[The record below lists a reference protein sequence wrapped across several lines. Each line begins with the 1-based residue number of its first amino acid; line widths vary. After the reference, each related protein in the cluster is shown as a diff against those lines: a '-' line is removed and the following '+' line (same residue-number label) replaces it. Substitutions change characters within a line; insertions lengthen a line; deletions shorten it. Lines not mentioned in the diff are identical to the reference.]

1 MKKRLILGIVASV
14 LVLGASAGGLVL
26 ATYALF
32 NSQTETNN
40 HLVAG
45 ELKAELYE
53 TKVSGLKYENN
64 AFVPYS
70 DEVNVDLTKDESSIF
85 DITGYLP
92 GMYQESTLLLKNTG
106 DIAFTYSISFL
117 DIVLGEDKA
126 SSQALQEQIEITLT
140 VGEEVEKFTLAEKD
154 FSFETPIA
162 PNSEQEFV
170 IKAEFINDSSNNLAM
185 NADLSFDIS
194 VTAVQVIPE

>member
-126 SSQALQEQIEITLT
+126 SAQALQEQIEITLT
-140 VGEEVEKFTLAEKD
+140 VGEEVEKFALDEKD

>member
-1 MKKRLILGIVASV
+1 MKKKLILGIVTSV

-45 ELKAELYE
+45 KLKAELYE

-64 AFVPYS
+64 AFVPYT
-70 DEVNVDLTKDESSIF
+70 EGVNVDLTKDKSSIF
-85 DITGYLP
+85 DISGYLP

-117 DIVLGEDKA
+117 DIVLGEDEA

-140 VGEEVEKFTLAEKD
+140 VGEEVETFALDEKD
-154 FSFETPIA
+154 FSFETPVA

-185 NADLSFDIS
+185 NGEVSFDIS